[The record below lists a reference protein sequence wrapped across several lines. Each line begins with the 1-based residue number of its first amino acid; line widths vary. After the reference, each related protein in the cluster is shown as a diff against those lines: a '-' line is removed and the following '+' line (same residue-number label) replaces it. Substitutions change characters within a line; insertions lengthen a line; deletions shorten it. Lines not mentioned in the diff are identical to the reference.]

1 MSWTC
6 VRCAVT
12 VRWMPGNGEPKRP
25 ETWTEESDGLYCLG
39 CRRALAAEEGLEAAP
54 DETSRSSR
62 AKIRSRAMLDFEVKR
77 DPSRSN
83 VEIARSVRASVPA
96 VQKARERLET

>member
-6 VRCAVT
+6 ARCAVT
-12 VRWMPGNGEPKRP
+12 VRWMPGNGEPQLP
-25 ETWTEESDGLYCLG
+25 ETWVEENGGLYCLG
-39 CRRALAAEEGLEAAP
+39 CRRALAAEAELDAAP
-54 DETSRSSR
+54 EDTPRSGR
-62 AKIRSRAMLDFEVKR
+62 AKIRSRAMLEFEVKR

-96 VQKARERLET
+96 VQKARDRLGV